1 VVPPAVAVLQPTV
14 SETSHPPIATVGI
27 QVRGPGCSGS
37 RHRDKRS
44 RAGGA
49 AGSRT
54 VPGPPASRSTAK
66 GTATVGGG
74 GASLPS
80 QPFLAGDVPPVKPSA
95 RLVRRQ
101 GYEPSGW
108 STDAGGE
115 CSEGLVFLLL
125 AERRTTWAVRRRR
138 LARFGRLVA
147 MLFSLLPDGIAG
159 TGQDDAG
166 DDRYRRGMRSLLSEP
181 WDRSSVRSWTLLAL
195 VGLLGGGCGLLIHR
209 SRGTAPARAGQS
221 VSQQVL
227 APTTLIR
234 SGRPGLR
241 VLFVGNSFT
250 AANSMVAMVM
260 RLAPRDRPILAQAY
274 APGASRLQNAADDP
288 ALGRLLA
295 AARWNVVVL
304 QEQSQLPQLS
314 GSLTRETMPAV
325 AKLSSMIRGRGAK
338 PLLFETWGYRNGD
351 PVNVADDSYR
361 AMQTRL
367 HEGYAYMAA
376 SLQIALA
383 PVGDAWANA
392 LGRRPSSP
400 LWQDDGKHPSVEGS
414 YLTASV
420 LTRVLTNGSNTTYTA
435 GLQTATAAWLR
446 HIAATTVARGR

>member
-1 VVPPAVAVLQPTV
+1 M
-14 SETSHPPIATVGI
+14 
-27 QVRGPGCSGS
+27 
-37 RHRDKRS
+37 
-44 RAGGA
+44 A
-49 AGSRT
+49 A
-54 VPGPPASRSTAK
+54 
-66 GTATVGGG
+66 
-74 GASLPS
+74 
-80 QPFLAGDVPPVKPSA
+80 
-95 RLVRRQ
+95 
-101 GYEPSGW
+101 
-108 STDAGGE
+108 
-115 CSEGLVFLLL
+115 
-125 AERRTTWAVRRRR
+125 
-138 LARFGRLVA
+138 
-147 MLFSLLPDGIAG
+147 
-159 TGQDDAG
+159 TGQGDAG

-195 VGLLGGGCGLLIHR
+195 VGLLGVGGGLLIHR
-209 SRGTAPARAGQS
+209 SLGAAPARAGKS
-221 VSQQVL
+221 VSRQVL
-227 APTTLIR
+227 APTRLIQ

-250 AANSMVAMVM
+250 AANSMVGMVM

-274 APGASRLQNAADDP
+274 APGGSRLQNAADNP

-295 AARWNVVVL
+295 AAHWNVVVL

-325 AKLSSMIRGRGAK
+325 AKLSSMIRERGAK

-400 LWQDDGKHPSVEGS
+400 LWQGDGEHPSVEGS

-435 GLQTATAAWLR
+435 GLQDATAAWLR
-446 HIAATTVARGR
+446 QTAATTVALGR